1 MRFISHHEIEW
12 RLIGDGV
19 RAVIVCKF
27 SIGDLVSPGT
37 RVASTEDPKVCFNL
51 LVNVFSFTIRL
62 RVIHG
67 QEGEVVVKES
77 PQFLD
82 KGGCKLWALISD
94 DLVIESK
101 A

>member
-12 RLIGDGV
+12 RLVGDRV
-19 RAVIVCKF
+19 RAVIVCEF
-27 SIGDLVSPGT
+27 SMGDLVSPGT

-51 LVNVFSFTIRL
+51 LVNAFSFTIRL

-67 QEGEVVVKES
+67 QEGEVIVKES
-77 PQFLD
+77 PQFLG
-82 KGGCKLWALISD
+82 KGGCKLWASIRA
-94 DLVIESK
+94 DLVVEPK